1 MLYIAS
7 RTRVTFKRTF
17 SLNTIL
23 RYGRVLERV
32 HQGSPAVRALKINFV
47 APSCTDVGS
56 IRATGRQSFSRS
68 AWQLWETRSCP
79 YTATTPRNQRQQLL
93 GTHQKWWKIDRVSK
107 KFGRVDTVDG
117 TSPPLFDS
125 SLTWEETLGSV
136 KSGDTLSRVAGEH
149 NTQIPQALYHE
160 RMTPRSAANRD
171 VMRCD
176 ARALAFDVTETKWKT
191 WDVGTTTPRIGDGQ
205 RVLSHWTRARDWAH
219 ATRVGRSRRRRRS
232 RKPTEAR
239 TPLQTSNFDR
249 RVLATR
255 GWA

>member
-1 MLYIAS
+1 MH
-7 RTRVTFKRTF
+7 
-17 SLNTIL
+17 
-23 RYGRVLERV
+23 GR
-32 HQGSPAVRALKINFV
+32 
-47 APSCTDVGS
+47 VGS

-79 YTATTPRNQRQQLL
+79 CTATTPRNQRQQLL

-160 RMTPRSAANRD
+160 RRMTPRCGESWCDAMWCARACVWRYWNEMENVRCRNDDAANR
-171 VMRCD
+171 R
-176 ARALAFDVTETKWKT
+176 TS
-191 WDVGTTTPRIGDGQ
+191 DGQ